1 MGENSNSGNSDAIV
15 CQKDPYP
22 SLVVGVLGRGERRG
36 HRAAY
41 GGRKLGAAGLV
52 FFELVVAAEEQGE
65 CGGWCARR
73 FGHWLGARFERAVE
87 GTVADYVVVDLLDWK
102 KGGIWDEGFGAR
114 VCSGY
119 YLVANWISLD
129 WKAFALS
136 SCL

>member
-1 MGENSNSGNSDAIV
+1 LGENSNSGNSDAIV

-52 FFELVVAAEEQGE
+52 FFELVVGAAGLVFFELVVAAEEQGE

-87 GTVADYVVVDLLDWK
+87 GTVADYVVVDLLD
-102 KGGIWDEGFGAR
+102 
-114 VCSGY
+114 
-119 YLVANWISLD
+119 
-129 WKAFALS
+129 
-136 SCL
+136 